1 MNDLIVAIET
11 EYVGVLA
18 ERKKLDEMYRDSKNT
33 SERSYCLGLIEG
45 ADKTI
50 RTIERLLMKAK
61 K

>member
-11 EYVGVLA
+11 EYIGFLA

-33 SERSYCLGLIEG
+33 AEKSYCLGLIEG
-45 ADKTI
+45 LNKSI